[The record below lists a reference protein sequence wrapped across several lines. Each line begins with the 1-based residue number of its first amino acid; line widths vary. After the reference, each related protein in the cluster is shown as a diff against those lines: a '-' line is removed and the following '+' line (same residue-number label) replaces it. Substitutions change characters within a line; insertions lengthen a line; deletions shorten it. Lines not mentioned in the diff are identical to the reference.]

1 MVPTVAAGEVEVQ
14 LSRLVSKPVPE
25 DVSIE
30 GVELRTGTLPD
41 RTEAFVRVDTK
52 DVEEDLL
59 DDTSGGRLL
68 HPSYLTF
75 VEFLEQTGHEPRQ
88 MRQANLLDEH
98 GALVA
103 MELAATVAP

>member
-1 MVPTVAAGEVEVQ
+1 MSQIGPWTYLPITRTGFTPNQLWRTAMVPTVAAGEVEVQ

-68 HPSYLTF
+68 HPSYL
-75 VEFLEQTGHEPRQ
+75 
-88 MRQANLLDEH
+88 
-98 GALVA
+98 
-103 MELAATVAP
+103 